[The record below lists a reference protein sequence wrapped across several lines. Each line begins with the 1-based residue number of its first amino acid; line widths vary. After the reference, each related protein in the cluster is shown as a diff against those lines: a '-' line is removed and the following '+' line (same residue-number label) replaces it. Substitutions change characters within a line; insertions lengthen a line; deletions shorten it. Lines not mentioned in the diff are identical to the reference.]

1 MFLYKKQLYGAHQNH
16 RCYTTKCER
25 KLQMPAT
32 ITDVQSIPVTG
43 IAAVDA
49 AGEAVTVDTTQVTTS
64 VGDPTLLAFTLDPT
78 TNLPTFSFNKGVFT
92 GTLPAT
98 SQVSLQDTVNNLTSQ
113 DTVTV
118 NASAATS
125 ETVQFGTPTP

>member
-1 MFLYKKQLYGAHQNH
+1 
-16 RCYTTKCER
+16 
-25 KLQMPAT
+25 MPAT